1 MVFYRLKAKFW
12 EKHTR
17 NYRNM
22 PKFKTIHMLDIS
34 LQEVSKNEIE
44 KELVAKTDQN
54 QVNVTIAGAIAQAFW
69 FLCDYF
75 LVKDYLAFLLIC
87 RLLVLFLPL
96 LLVVFRKK
104 IGLNGS
110 QCLLITAALLSV
122 LISYILNSFDENILL
137 IYVFGYSILFVGAG
151 ALANWKLKYSL
162 ILVAFSLITN
172 LIFFNTTSTIPLDVY
187 IVKCIVPLYS
197 SALISILMIN
207 NRRKILIH
215 ELQITKALEYSN
227 QKLEEQK
234 NKINAELDF
243 LIYSISHDLRSPL
256 MSVKG
261 LLALIAESE
270 EINSNVKT
278 YLKMADGSIDRLD
291 QTIYDILEY
300 SRNSRTEILY
310 EKFNVHQ
317 VVELNNSDLKFY
329 NEKAIDFQIHVNG
342 NVEIYTDEKR
352 FVTVIK
358 NLISNAVKYSKT
370 DNEPSFVKFEL
381 NEVGE
386 FYEVTVSDNG
396 VGIPKDQHGRIFEMF
411 YRVSAGRVGSGLG
424 LFIVKEIMEKLGG
437 TISLQSEPN
446 VGSTFTV
453 RLPKIAADKAVF

>member
-1 MVFYRLKAKFW
+1 LSLSGKKQ
-12 EKHTR
+12 
-17 NYRNM
+17 NQ
-22 PKFKTIHMLDIS
+22 IMLDIT
-34 LQEVSKNEIE
+34 LQEVRKDEIE
-44 KELVAKTDQN
+44 KELVTKTDQN
-54 QVNVTIAGAIAQAFW
+54 QVNVAIAGAIAQAFW
-69 FLCDYF
+69 FLCD
-75 LVKDYLAFLLIC
+75 FLLIKNSIPFLLVA
-87 RLLVLFLPL
+87 RLLVLFIPL
-96 LLVVFRKK
+96 FLIFVRKK
-104 IGLNGS
+104 LGLNGS
-110 QCLLITAALLSV
+110 QCLLFTAMLLSV
-122 LISYILNSFDENILL
+122 LISYILNSYNENILL

-162 ILVAFSLITN
+162 MLVAFSLITN
-172 LIFFNTTSTIPLDVY
+172 LIFFNSTSTIPLDVY

-215 ELQITKALEYSN
+215 ELQITKALENSN

-261 LLALIAESE
+261 LLALISETE
-270 EINSNVKT
+270 EISANVKT

-300 SRNSRTEILY
+300 SRNSRTEIQY
-310 EKFNVHQ
+310 EKFDVRK
-317 VVELNNSDLKFY
+317 VVELINSDLKFY
-329 NEKAIDFQIHVNG
+329 NEKAIDFQINITG
-342 NVEIYTDEKR
+342 SEEIYTDKKR

-370 DNEPSFVKFEL
+370 DNEPSYVKFEL

-411 YRVSAGRVGSGLG
+411 YRVSTGRVGSGLG
-424 LFIVKEIMEKLGG
+424 LFIVKEIMEKMGG
-437 TISLQSEPN
+437 TITIQSEPN

-453 RLPKIAADKAVF
+453 RLPKI

>member
-1 MVFYRLKAKFW
+1 
-12 EKHTR
+12 
-17 NYRNM
+17 M
-22 PKFKTIHMLDIS
+22 PQSKTIHMLDIS
-34 LQEVSKNEIE
+34 LQEVRRDEIE

-54 QVNVTIAGAIAQAFW
+54 QVNVTIAGAIAQALW
-69 FLCDYF
+69 FICDY
-75 LVKDYLAFLLIC
+75 LLIKEHLSIIFIS
-87 RLLVLFLPL
+87 RLVVLILPL
-96 LLVVFRKK
+96 ILIAFRKK
-104 IGLNGS
+104 IGINGS
-110 QCLLITAALLSV
+110 QCFLITAVLLSV
-122 LISYILNSFDENILL
+122 NISFILNSFDENILL

-151 ALANWKLKYSL
+151 ALANWKLKYS
-162 ILVAFSLITN
+162 IIFVVFSLITN
-172 LIFFNTTSTIPLDVY
+172 LIFFNTISTIPLDVY

-197 SALISILMIN
+197 SALISVLMIN

-215 ELQITKALEYSN
+215 ELKITKALEHSN
-227 QKLEEQK
+227 KRLEEQK

-270 EINSNVKT
+270 ETNANVKT

-310 EKFNVHQ
+310 EKFNVRQ
-317 VVELNNSDLKFY
+317 VVELINSDLKYY

-342 NVEIYTDEKR
+342 NVDIYTDKKR

-446 VGSTFTV
+446 VGSSFTI
-453 RLPKIAADKAVF
+453 RLPKIDADKAVF